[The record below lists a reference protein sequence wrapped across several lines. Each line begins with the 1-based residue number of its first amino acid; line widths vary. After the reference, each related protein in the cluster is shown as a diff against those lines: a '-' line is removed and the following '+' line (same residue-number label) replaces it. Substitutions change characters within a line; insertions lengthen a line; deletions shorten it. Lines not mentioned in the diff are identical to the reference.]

1 MFERPMFLWL
11 LLASLPSVMPLILA
25 VARGSRIF
33 ITSISTIA
41 RLAAFAALVLMLA
54 GLRVPI
60 RVAARRMAMVVAV
73 DESRSIA
80 PDQASW
86 MRHRVGEIRR
96 SLSPLDR
103 IAVIGFGRDASLLAP
118 LQNPMVSAPVQNPV
132 AVDPDGTDLA
142 GALTTALGIFPDNEE
157 KRLVVM
163 TDGNETEEHVL
174 DEVPAMTQ
182 AGVRVFTVVPPPS
195 AIARVAITAF
205 EAPAVV
211 RAQTS
216 FALHLDIES
225 EARAPVGAQISLS
238 SDGTVLGIQ
247 QVSLAPGLNRFVLP
261 YRVGRSGAYLMQVQI
276 KVPPPL
282 VAVNPA
288 AETTLSVIEP
298 PRVLVISPNPPDS
311 LIKALHN
318 RDYAVQAA
326 PPHGLPIQAEDYL
339 VYQAVIIANVSSEAL
354 DQGAQNALNRYVADF
369 GGGLVVTGDTLRDSR
384 FQGSSLEKTLPVTF
398 QPQPPPPSREP
409 IAVYLL
415 IDRSN
420 SMSYNSRYPAVRDG
434 ERIRYAKQA
443 AVALLNQLDDTD
455 YAGVIAFDSE
465 PYILGHL
472 RPLAE
477 QRDELI
483 ARVQRLEPG
492 GGTDFKEALEIA
504 EREIDQ
510 SGIAVREVILLT
522 DGDTNRQ
529 YHDHDQEMA
538 DYAKDGIPVSTIRIG
553 PDLENLRLLEDFAHA
568 TGGVFY
574 RVEDITKLPQLL
586 VHLTHEAE
594 DFKWHERSHI
604 EFGNRSAILSGI
616 GPRDLPPLDFFAI
629 TQAKDGAEVPLV
641 VHKGSRSAPL
651 LATWQY
657 ELGRSAI
664 FSADPDSLGSLA
676 WIRWDH
682 YAQFWSQLV
691 SWVAREGDS
700 GPFSLRV
707 RDSNDGS
714 LELEA
719 QKADPLPVSNLF
731 CRITGP
737 GIANDV
743 AMSQVGTSTYRGESA
758 PLRRGKYALAL
769 IIKAGDTERVL
780 LRREI
785 ASEGAEALDAAELKL
800 RGANEL
806 LLRTIA
812 TTTGGEF
819 DAPVSRIVRRSG
831 AMITA
836 YQSINN
842 LLLPLAMVTLLLAV
856 FVQRRYLM

>member
-1 MFERPMFLWL
+1 MFERPIILWL
-11 LLASLPSVMPLILA
+11 LLASPLVAAPGVLA
-25 VARGSRIF
+25 LVRGGKTF
-33 ITSISTIA
+33 TSLISA
-41 RLAAFAALVLMLA
+41 ALRLVTFVLLVLMLA
-54 GLRVPI
+54 GLRIQV
-60 RVAARRMAMVVAV
+60 RTAARRMAMVIAV

-80 PDQASW
+80 PDQAAW
-86 MRHRVGEIRR
+86 MRHRIAEIRGR
-96 SLSPLDR
+96 LGSWDR
-103 IAVIGFGRDASLLAP
+103 LAVVGFGRDASLLMP
-118 LQNPMVSAPVQNPV
+118 LQDPRMPARNPATI
-132 AVDPDGTDLA
+132 DPDATDLA
-142 GALTTALGIFPDNEE
+142 GALTTALGVFPENDE
-157 KRLVVM
+157 KRLVLL
-163 TDGNETEEHVL
+163 TDGNETEGQVL
-174 DEVPAMTQ
+174 DEVPAMAQ
-182 AGVRVFTVVPPPS
+182 AGIRIFTAAPPPS
-195 AIARVAITAF
+195 AIARVAITSF
-205 EAPAVV
+205 QAPAVV
-211 RAQTS
+211 RADTS
-216 FALHLDIES
+216 FALHLDVEN
-225 EARAPVGAQISLS
+225 EARVPVGAQISLS
-238 SDGTVLGIQ
+238 ADGAAVGVQ
-247 QVSLAPGLNRFVLP
+247 QVVLAAGLNRFALP
-261 YRVGRSGAYLMQVQI
+261 YRVGHSGAHLMRAQVR
-276 KVPPPL
+276 VPPPL
-282 VAVNPA
+282 IAANPA
-288 AETTLSVIEP
+288 AETASSVIEP
-298 PRVLVISPNPPDS
+298 PRVLVVSPNPPDS
-311 LIKALHN
+311 LIKALQL
-318 RDYAVQAA
+318 RDYDVRTA
-326 PPHGLPIQAEDYL
+326 PPHGLPDRAEGYL
-339 VYQAVIIANVSSEAL
+339 AYQAVIVANVSSDAL
-354 DQGAQNALNRYVADF
+354 DEGTQAALNHYVADF
-369 GGGLVVTGDTLRDSR
+369 GGGLVVTGDSLRDSR
-384 FQGSSLEKTLPVTF
+384 FHGTTLEKTLPVTF

-434 ERIRYAKQA
+434 ERIHYAKQA

-477 QRDELI
+477 QREELI
-483 ARVQRLEPG
+483 TRVQRLEPG

-553 PDLENLRLLEDFAHA
+553 PDLENLRLLQDFAHA

-594 DFKWHERSHI
+594 NFKWHERSRI
-604 EFGNRSAILSGI
+604 EFGNRSTILNGMA
-616 GPRDLPPLDFFAI
+616 PRELPPLDFFAM
-629 TQAKDGAEVPLV
+629 TQAKDGAEVPLLIR
-641 VHKGSRSAPL
+641 KGPRSAPL

-676 WIRWDH
+676 WIRWER

-700 GPFSLRV
+700 GPFSLSV
-707 RDSNDGS
+707 KDSNDGS
-714 LELEA
+714 LELEV

-737 GIANDV
+737 GLDNDV
-743 AMSQVGTSTYRGESA
+743 AMSQVGTSTYHGESA
-758 PLRRGKYALAL
+758 PLRRGKYGLAL
-769 IIKAGDTERVL
+769 IVKAGDTERVL

-785 ASEGAEALDAAELKL
+785 AAPGAEALDAAELKL
-800 RGANEL
+800 RAANEP

-812 TTTGGEF
+812 ADTGGEF
-819 DAPVSRIVRRSG
+819 DAPISKVVRRSG
-831 AMITA
+831 ATITA
-836 YQSINN
+836 YESIDQ
-842 LLLPLAMVTLLLAV
+842 LLLPLAMLALLLAI
-856 FVQRRYLM
+856 FFQRRFWGE

>member
-1 MFERPMFLWL
+1 MFERPIVLWL
-11 LLASLPSVMPLILA
+11 LIASPLVAAPGVLAFVRGSKAFATLIST
-25 VARGSRIF
+25 VARLVS
-33 ITSISTIA
+33 
-41 RLAAFAALVLMLA
+41 FALLVLMLA
-54 GLRVPI
+54 GLRIPI
-60 RVAARRMAMVVAV
+60 RAAAQRMALVVAV
-73 DESRSIA
+73 DQSRSIA
-80 PDQASW
+80 ADQAAW
-86 MRHRVGEIRR
+86 MQNRIAEVRR
-96 SLSPLDR
+96 RLNRLDR
-103 IAVIGFGRDASLLAP
+103 VAVIGFGRDAGLLAP
-118 LQNPMVSAPVQNPV
+118 LQDPRMPAQNP
-132 AVDPDGTDLA
+132 ANIDPDGTDLA

-157 KRLVVM
+157 KRLLLL
-163 TDGNETEEHVL
+163 TDGNETEGQVL

-182 AGVRVFTVVPPPS
+182 AGVRIFTAAPPPS
-195 AIARVAITAF
+195 AIARVAITLF
-205 EAPAVV
+205 EGPAVV
-211 RAQTS
+211 RAETS
-216 FALHLDIES
+216 FALHLDIQS
-225 EARAPVGAQISLS
+225 EAPVPVSAQISLS
-238 SDGTVLGIQ
+238 SDGTAVGIQ

-261 YRVGRSGAYLMQVQI
+261 YRVGHSGAYLMEAQI

-282 VAVNPA
+282 VASNPA
-288 AETTLSVIEP
+288 AETALSVIEP
-298 PRVLVISPNPPDS
+298 PRVLLVSPNPPDS
-311 LIKALHN
+311 LIKVLN
-318 RDYAVQAA
+318 QRNYDVRIA
-326 PPHGLPIQAEDYL
+326 PPHGLPAQAEDYL
-339 VYQAVIIANVSSEAL
+339 AYQAVIIANVASAAL
-354 DQGAQNALNRYVADF
+354 DEGTQAALNRYVADF
-369 GGGLVVTGDTLRDSR
+369 GGGLIITGDTLRDSR
-384 FQGSSLEKTLPVTF
+384 FHGSTLEKTLPVTF

-483 ARVQRLEPG
+483 PRVERLEPG

-538 DYAKDGIPVSTIRIG
+538 DYAKDAIPVSTIRIG
-553 PDLENLRLLEDFAHA
+553 PDLENLRLLQDFARA
-568 TGGVFY
+568 TGGIFY

-594 DFKWHERSHI
+594 NFKWHERSHI
-604 EFGNRSAILSGI
+604 DFGNRSAILSGI
-616 GPRDLPPLDFFAI
+616 APGDLPPLDFFAL
-629 TQAKDGAEVPLV
+629 TQAKDGAEVPLLV
-641 VHKGSRSAPL
+641 RKGPRSAPL

-676 WIRWDH
+676 WIRWDR

-700 GPFSLRV
+700 GLFSLRV

-714 LELEA
+714 LEFEA

-737 GIANDV
+737 GLDNDV
-743 AMSQVGTSTYRGESA
+743 AMSQVGTSTYRAESA
-758 PLRRGKYALAL
+758 PLRRGKYGLAL
-769 IIKAGDTERVL
+769 IVKAGDTERVL
-780 LRREI
+780 VRREI
-785 ASEGAEALDAAELKL
+785 ASKGAPALDATELRL
-800 RGANEL
+800 RAPNEP
-806 LLRTIA
+806 LLRAIA
-812 TTTGGEF
+812 ADTGGEV
-819 DAPVSRIVRRSG
+819 DAPVSKIVQRSG

-836 YQSINN
+836 YQSIDQ
-842 LLLPLAMVTLLLAV
+842 LLLPLAMLALLLAI
-856 FVQRRYLM
+856 FIQRRYLGD

>member
-1 MFERPMFLWL
+1 MFERPIILWL
-11 LLASLPSVMPLILA
+11 LVASPLVAVPGILA
-25 VARGSRIF
+25 IKRATRPL
-33 ITSISTIA
+33 A
-41 RLAAFAALVLMLA
+41 AAFATLARLVTFVLLVLMLA
-54 GLRVPI
+54 GFRLPARA
-60 RVAARRMAMVVAV
+60 AARRMAMVVAV

-80 PDQASW
+80 PDQATW
-86 MRHRVGEIRR
+86 MQGQVSEIRR
-96 SLSPLDR
+96 RLSPLDR
-103 IAVIGFGRDASLLAP
+103 MAVLGFGRDAGLLSP
-118 LQNPMVSAPVQNPV
+118 LQDPRMPTQNLVQI
-132 AVDPDGTDLA
+132 DPDATDLA
-142 GALTTALGIFPDNEE
+142 GAMTTALGIFPDNEE
-157 KRLVVM
+157 KRLVLL
-163 TDGNETEEHVL
+163 TDGNETEGQVVEEL
-174 DEVPAMTQ
+174 PAMSQ
-182 AGVRVFTVVPPPS
+182 AGVRVFTAAPPPS
-195 AIARVAITAF
+195 ALARVAITSF

-211 RAQTS
+211 RAETS
-216 FALHLDIES
+216 FALHLDVES
-225 EARAPVGAQISLS
+225 EAPVPVGAQIILS
-238 SDGTVLGIQ
+238 SDGNALGIQ
-247 QVSLAPGLNRFVLP
+247 QVSLAPGLSRFVLP
-261 YRVGRSGAYLMQVQI
+261 YRVGHSGAYLMRAQI

-282 VAVNPA
+282 VAANPA
-288 AETTLSVIEP
+288 AETALSVIES
-298 PRVLVISPNPPDS
+298 PRVLVVSPNPPDS
-311 LIKALHN
+311 LIKVLHN
-318 RDYAVQAA
+318 RSYDVRTA
-326 PPHGLPIQAEDYL
+326 PPHGLPVDAEDYL
-339 VYQAVIIANVSSEAL
+339 AYQAVIIANVSSDAL
-354 DQGAQNALNRYVADF
+354 DYGAQAALRRYVADF

-384 FQGSSLEKTLPVTF
+384 FQGTRLEKILPITF

-483 ARVQRLEPG
+483 TRVQRLEPG

-538 DYAKDGIPVSTIRIG
+538 DYAKDNIPVSTIRIG
-553 PDLENLRLLEDFAHA
+553 PDLENLRLLQDFAHA

-594 DFKWHERSHI
+594 NFKWHERSHLD
-604 EFGNRSAILSGI
+604 FGNRSAILNGI
-616 GPRDLPPLDFFAI
+616 APRDLPPLDFFAM
-629 TQAKDGAEVPLV
+629 TQAKDGAEVPLLV
-641 VHKGSRSAPL
+641 RKGQRSAPL

-676 WIRWDH
+676 WIRWDR

-707 RDSNDGS
+707 RESNDGA
-714 LELEA
+714 LEFEA
-719 QKADPLPVSNLF
+719 EKADPLPVNNLF

-737 GIANDV
+737 SLDNDV
-743 AMSQVGTSTYRGESA
+743 AMSQIGTSTYRGEST
-758 PLRRGKYALAL
+758 PLRRGKYGLAL

-785 ASEGAEALDAAELKL
+785 ASRGAQALDAAEMKL
-800 RGANEL
+800 RAANEP
-806 LLRTIA
+806 LLRTVA
-812 TTTGGEF
+812 VDTGGEF
-819 DAPVSRIVRRSG
+819 NAPISKIVQRSG
-831 AMITA
+831 AMVTA
-836 YQSINN
+836 YHSIDQ
-842 LLLPLAMVTLLLAV
+842 LLLPVAIVMLLLAI
-856 FVQRRYLM
+856 FVQRRHVGE

>member
-1 MFERPMFLWL
+1 MFERPIVLWL
-11 LLASLPSVMPLILA
+11 LLASPLVVAPGVLA
-25 VARGSRIF
+25 AVRGSKAF
-33 ITSISTIA
+33 AAAISTTS
-41 RLAAFAALVLMLA
+41 RLAAFTALVLMLA
-54 GLRVPI
+54 GLRIPV
-60 RVAARRMAMVVAV
+60 RAAARRMAMVIAV
-73 DESRSIA
+73 DQSRSIA
-80 PDQASW
+80 PDQAAW
-86 MRHRVGEIRR
+86 MQERISEIRHHI
-96 SLSPLDR
+96 STLDR
-103 IAVIGFGRDASLLAP
+103 VAVIGFGRDAGLLAA
-118 LQNPMVSAPVQNPV
+118 LQDPRMPVLKV
-132 AVDPDGTDLA
+132 ASIDPDATDLA

-157 KRLVVM
+157 KRLVLL
-163 TDGNETEEHVL
+163 TDGNETEGQVL

-182 AGVRVFTVVPPPS
+182 AGVRIFTAAPPPS
-195 AIARVAITAF
+195 AIARVAITSF
-205 EAPAVV
+205 EAPEVV
-211 RAQTS
+211 RAETS
-216 FALHLDIES
+216 FALHLDVQS
-225 EARAPVGAQISLS
+225 EARVPVAAQISLS
-238 SDGTVLGIQ
+238 SDGTTLGIQ

-261 YRVGRSGAYLMQVQI
+261 YRVGHSGAYLMQARI
-276 KVPPPL
+276 TVPAPL
-282 VAVNPA
+282 VAINPS
-288 AETTLSVIEP
+288 AETALSVIAP
-298 PRVLVISPNPPDS
+298 PRVLLVSPNPPDS
-311 LIKALHN
+311 LIKALHKRN
-318 RDYAVQAA
+318 YEVQTA
-326 PPHGLPIQAEDYL
+326 PPHGLPVEAKDYL
-339 VYQAVIIANVSSEAL
+339 AYQAVIIANVPSEAL
-354 DQGAQNALNRYVADF
+354 DEGAQAALNRYVADF
-369 GGGLVVTGDTLRDSR
+369 GGGLVVTGDTLRDSH
-384 FQGSSLEKTLPVTF
+384 FHGTTLEKTLPIIF

-477 QRDELI
+477 QRDDLI
-483 ARVQRLEPG
+483 ARVERLEPG

-504 EREIDQ
+504 EHEIDQ

-553 PDLENLRLLEDFAHA
+553 PDLENLRLLQDFAHA

-574 RVEDITKLPQLL
+574 RVEDITRLPQLL

-594 DFKWHERSHI
+594 NFKWHERSHI
-604 EFGNRSAILSGI
+604 DFGNRSAILSGI
-616 GPRDLPPLDFFAI
+616 AARDLPPLDFFAM
-629 TQAKDGAEVPLV
+629 TQAKDGAEVPLLV
-641 VHKGSRSAPL
+641 RKGPHSAPL
-651 LATWQY
+651 LAIWQY

-676 WIRWDH
+676 WTRWNR

-707 RDSNDGS
+707 SDSNDGS
-714 LELEA
+714 LEFDVE
-719 QKADPLPVSNLF
+719 KADPLPMNNLF

-737 GIANDV
+737 GLNNDV
-743 AMSQVGTSTYRGESA
+743 AMSQVGTSTYRAESA
-758 PLRRGKYALAL
+758 PLKRGKYGLAL

-780 LRREI
+780 LRREV
-785 ASEGAEALDAAELKL
+785 ASKGAQALDVAELRL
-800 RGANEL
+800 RAANEP

-812 TTTGGEF
+812 AGTGGEF
-819 DAPVSRIVRRSG
+819 DVPVSKIVQRSG

-836 YQSINN
+836 YESVDR
-842 LLLPLAMVTLLLAV
+842 LLLPLAIVTLLLAV
-856 FVQRRYLM
+856 FVHRRFLGK

>member
-1 MFERPMFLWL
+1 MFERPIVLWL
-11 LLASLPSVMPLILA
+11 LLASPLVVLPGVLA
-25 VARGSRIF
+25 VIRGRKPFVGVILTAS
-33 ITSISTIA
+33 
-41 RLAAFAALVLMLA
+41 RLATFGGLVLMLA
-54 GLRVPI
+54 GLRIPV
-60 RVAARRMAMVVAV
+60 RAAARRMAMVIAV
-73 DESRSIA
+73 DQSRSIA
-80 PDQASW
+80 PDQAAW
-86 MRHRVGEIRR
+86 MQQRIEEIRR
-96 SLSPLDR
+96 QVSTLDR
-103 IAVIGFGRDASLLAP
+103 VSIIGFGRDADLLAP
-118 LQNPMVSAPVQNPV
+118 LQDPRMPALSV
-132 AVDPDGTDLA
+132 AKVDPNATDLA

-157 KRLVVM
+157 KRLVLL
-163 TDGNETEEHVL
+163 TDGNETEGQVL
-174 DEVPAMTQ
+174 DEVPAMSQ
-182 AGVRVFTVVPPPS
+182 AGVRIFTAAPPPS
-195 AIARVAITAF
+195 EIARVAITSF
-205 EAPAVV
+205 EAPDVI
-211 RAQTS
+211 RAETS
-216 FALHLDIES
+216 FALHLDVQS
-225 EARAPVGAQISLS
+225 EARMPVPAQISLS
-238 SDGTVLGIQ
+238 SDGSALGIQ

-261 YRVGRSGAYLMQVQI
+261 YRVSRIGAYLMQARITVRA
-276 KVPPPL
+276 PL
-282 VAVNPA
+282 VAANPS
-288 AETTLSVIEP
+288 AETALSVIPP
-298 PRVLVISPNPPDS
+298 PRVLLVSPNPPES
-311 LIKALHN
+311 LIKVLHQRN
-318 RDYAVQAA
+318 YEVHTA
-326 PPHGLPIQAEDYL
+326 PPRGLPAKAENYL
-339 VYQAVIIANVSSEAL
+339 DYQAVIIANVPSEAL
-354 DQGAQNALNRYVADF
+354 DDGAQAALNRYVADF
-369 GGGLVVTGDTLRDSR
+369 GGGLIVTGDTLRDSH
-384 FQGSSLEKTLPVTF
+384 FHGTTLEKTLPVTF

-472 RPLAE
+472 RPLVE

-483 ARVQRLEPG
+483 TRVQRLEPG

-553 PDLENLRLLEDFAHA
+553 PDLENLRLLQDFARA
-568 TGGVFY
+568 TGGIFY

-594 DFKWHERSHI
+594 NFKWHERTHI
-604 EFGNRSAILSGI
+604 DFGNRSAILSGI
-616 GPRDLPPLDFFAI
+616 APHDLPPLDFFAM
-629 TQAKDGAEVPLV
+629 TQAKDGAEVPLLV
-641 VHKGSRSAPL
+641 RKRSRSAPL

-664 FSADPDSLGSLA
+664 FSADPDSLSSLA
-676 WIRWDH
+676 WIRWDR

-707 RDSNDGS
+707 RDSTDGS
-714 LELEA
+714 LEFEA

-737 GIANDV
+737 GLNNDI
-743 AMSQVGTSTYRGESA
+743 AMSQVGTSTYRAESA
-758 PLRRGKYALAL
+758 PLGRGKYGLAL

-780 LRREI
+780 LRREV
-785 ASEGAEALDAAELKL
+785 ASKGAQALDAAELRL
-800 RGANEL
+800 RPANEP

-812 TTTGGEF
+812 ANTGGGY
-819 DAPVSRIVRRSG
+819 DAPVSTIVQRSG

-836 YQSINN
+836 YQSVEQ
-842 LLLPLAMVTLLLAV
+842 LLLPVTILTLLLAI
-856 FVQRRYLM
+856 FVHRRFSVE

>member
-1 MFERPMFLWL
+1 MFERPIVLWL
-11 LLASLPSVMPLILA
+11 LLLSPLVAAPGMLA
-25 VARGSRIF
+25 LMRGGK
-33 ITSISTIA
+33 
-41 RLAAFAALVLMLA
+41 AFATVISMVSRMVTFALLILMLA
-54 GLRVPI
+54 GLRIPV
-60 RVAARRMAMVVAV
+60 RAAAQRMAMVIAV
-73 DESRSIA
+73 DQSRSIA
-80 PDQASW
+80 PDQAVW
-86 MRHRVGEIRR
+86 MQKRVAEIRR
-96 SLSPLDR
+96 FLSPLDR
-103 IAVIGFGRDASLLAP
+103 VAVIGFGRDAGLLAP
-118 LQNPMVSAPVQNPV
+118 LQDPRMAAQNTVS
-132 AVDPDGTDLA
+132 VDPNATDLA

-157 KRLVVM
+157 KRLLLL
-163 TDGNETEEHVL
+163 TDGNETEGQVL
-174 DEVPAMTQ
+174 DEVPAMSQ
-182 AGVRVFTVVPPPS
+182 AGIRIFTAAPPPS
-195 AIARVAITAF
+195 AIARVAIASF

-211 RAQTS
+211 RAETS
-216 FALHLDIES
+216 FALHLDVQS
-225 EARAPVGAQISLS
+225 EARAPVNAEISLS
-238 SDGTVLGIQ
+238 SDGTSVGVQ
-247 QVSLAPGLNRFVLP
+247 QLSLAPGLNRFVLP
-261 YRVGRSGAYLMQVQI
+261 YRVGRSGAYLMRAQI
-276 KVPPPL
+276 KVPPPMI
-282 VAVNPA
+282 ASNPA
-288 AETTLSVIEP
+288 AETALSVIEP
-298 PRVLVISPNPPDS
+298 PRVLLVSPNPPDS
-311 LIKALHN
+311 LIKALSERN
-318 RDYAVQAA
+318 YDVRTA
-326 PPHGLPIQAEDYL
+326 PPHGLPAQASDYL
-339 VYQAVIIANVSSEAL
+339 VYQAVIIANVASQSL
-354 DQGAQNALNRYVADF
+354 DDATQAALNRYVADF
-369 GGGLVVTGDTLRDSR
+369 GGGLIITGDTLRDSR
-384 FQGSSLEKTLPVTF
+384 FQGSTLEKTLPVTF

-415 IDRSN
+415 VDRSN

-483 ARVQRLEPG
+483 PRVQRLEPG

-553 PDLENLRLLEDFAHA
+553 PDLENLRLLQDFARA

-594 DFKWHERSHI
+594 NYKWHERSHI
-604 EFGNRSAILSGI
+604 DFGSHSAILSGI
-616 GPRDLPPLDFFAI
+616 APRDLPPLDFFAV
-629 TQAKDGAEVPLV
+629 TQAKDGSEVPLLV
-641 VHKGSRSAPL
+641 RKGARSAPL

-676 WIRWDH
+676 WIRWDR

-714 LELEA
+714 LEIEA
-719 QKADPLPVSNLF
+719 QKADPLPVANLF

-737 GIANDV
+737 GLDNDL
-743 AMSQVGTSTYRGESA
+743 AMSQVGTSTYRAESA
-758 PLRRGKYALAL
+758 QLKPGKYDLAL

-780 LRREI
+780 VRREI
-785 ASEGAEALDAAELKL
+785 ASKGALALDAAELRL
-800 RGANEL
+800 RAPNEP
-806 LLRTIA
+806 LLRVIA
-812 TTTGGEF
+812 ADTGGEF
-819 DAPVSRIVRRSG
+819 DAAVSKIVQRSG
-831 AMITA
+831 ATITA
-836 YQSINN
+836 YQPIDQ
-842 LLLPLAMVTLLLAV
+842 LLLLLAV
-856 FVQRRYLM
+856 LMLLLAIFFQRRYL

>member
-1 MFERPMFLWL
+1 MFERPIALWL
-11 LLASLPSVMPLILA
+11 LVAIPLVAAPGVLALV
-25 VARGSRIF
+25 RGGRSSA
-33 ITSISTIA
+33 TVISTTL
-41 RLAAFAALVLMLA
+41 RLITFTLLVVMLA
-54 GLRVPI
+54 GLRVPV
-60 RVAARRMAMVVAV
+60 RAAAQRMALVVAV
-73 DESRSIA
+73 DQSRSIA
-80 PDQASW
+80 PDQAEW
-86 MRHRVGEIRR
+86 MQHRVAEIRHI
-96 SLSPLDR
+96 LSPLDR
-103 IAVIGFGRDASLLAP
+103 IAIIGFGRDAGLLAP
-118 LQNPMVSAPVQNPV
+118 LQNPRMPAQHRTNI
-132 AVDPDGTDLA
+132 DPNGTELA
-142 GALTTALGIFPDNEE
+142 GALTTALAVFPDDEE
-157 KRLVVM
+157 KRLVLL
-163 TDGNETEEHVL
+163 TDGNETEGEVL
-174 DEVPAMTQ
+174 DEVPAMAQ
-182 AGVRVFTVVPPPS
+182 AGVRIFTAVPPPS
-195 AIARVAITAF
+195 AIARVAIISF

-211 RAQTS
+211 RAETS
-216 FALHLDIES
+216 FALHLDIQS
-225 EARAPVGAQISLS
+225 EARVPVNTRISLS
-238 SDGTVLGIQ
+238 SDGTVVGVQ

-261 YRVGRSGAYLMQVQI
+261 YRVGQSGAYLLKAQI
-276 KVPPPL
+276 EVPPPL
-282 VAVNPA
+282 VAANRTSEA
-288 AETTLSVIEP
+288 ALSVIGP
-298 PRVLVISPNPPDS
+298 PRVLLVSPNPPDS
-311 LIKALHN
+311 LIKSLN
-318 RDYAVQAA
+318 QRRYDVRIA
-326 PPHGLPIQAEDYL
+326 PPHGLPTHAEDYL
-339 VYQAVIIANVSSEAL
+339 AYQAVIIANVGSQAL
-354 DQGAQNALNRYVADF
+354 DDQTQAALNRYVADF
-369 GGGLVVTGDTLRDSR
+369 GGGLIITGDTLRDAHFR
-384 FQGSSLEKTLPVTF
+384 GSTLEKTLPVTF

-483 ARVQRLEPG
+483 TRVERLEPG

-553 PDLENLRLLEDFAHA
+553 PDLENLRLLQDFAHA

-594 DFKWHERSHI
+594 NFKWHERSHI
-604 EFGNRSAILSGI
+604 DFGNRSAILSGI
-616 GPRDLPPLDFFAI
+616 APKDLPPLDFFAV
-629 TQAKDGAEVPLV
+629 TQAKDGAEVPLLV
-641 VHKGSRSAPL
+641 RKGPRSAPL

-676 WIRWDH
+676 WIRWDR

-700 GPFSLRV
+700 GPFSLSV
-707 RDSNDGS
+707 RDTTDGS
-714 LELEA
+714 LEMEA

-737 GIANDV
+737 GLDNDV
-743 AMSQVGTSTYRGESA
+743 AMSQVGTSTYRAESA
-758 PLRRGKYALAL
+758 PLRRGKYQLTL
-769 IIKAGDTERVL
+769 IVKAGDTERVL
-780 LRREI
+780 VRREI
-785 ASEGAEALDAAELKL
+785 ASKGAQAIDAAELRL
-800 RGANEL
+800 RAPNES

-812 TTTGGEF
+812 MDTGGEF
-819 DAPVSRIVRRSG
+819 AAPVSRIVQRSG

-836 YQSINN
+836 YQSEDQ
-842 LLLPLAMVTLLLAV
+842 LLLPLAMLTLLAAI
-856 FVQRRYLM
+856 FVQRRYSGD